1 MMKDTNQLIGIFNT
15 LMVANNYPVAN
26 PVASDVMADLMREA
40 APAEWDAQKRRVYED
55 IQRLMINRL
64 DYSDMFKIMDGLEY
78 NGLML
83 YSMVQAEN
91 GEPVWSNIYIRNFET
106 RINEIYVD
114 PNLSDKV
121 LIGEDG
127 MSVFAYSFTDNCFE
141 IRDKASTGYVIESH
155 TNFSALLSAL
165 IDMVG

>member
-1 MMKDTNQLIGIFNT
+1 
-15 LMVANNYPVAN
+15 
-26 PVASDVMADLMREA
+26 MRKA

-55 IQRLMINRL
+55 IQHLMIKRL
-64 DYSDMFKIMDGLEY
+64 DYSDMFQIMDGFEY
-78 NGLML
+78 NGLTL

-106 RINEIYVD
+106 CDNEIYVD

-127 MSVFAYSFTDNCFE
+127 MSVFAYSFKDDCFE
-141 IRDKASTGYVIESH
+141 IHDKASTDYVIESH
-155 TNFSALLSAL
+155 TNFNALLSAL
-165 IDMVG
+165 IDTVS

>member
-106 RINEIYVD
+106 RDNEIYVD

-141 IRDKASTGYVIESH
+141 IR
-155 TNFSALLSAL
+155 
-165 IDMVG
+165 

>member
-106 RINEIYVD
+106 RDNEIYVD

-141 IRDKASTGYVIESH
+141 IHDKASTGYVIESH

-165 IDMVG
+165 IDMVS

>member
-106 RINEIYVD
+106 RDNEIYVD

-127 MSVFAYSFTDNCFE
+127 MSVFAYSFTDDCFE
-141 IRDKASTGYVIESH
+141 IRDKASTDYVIESH

-165 IDMVG
+165 IDMVS

>member
-106 RINEIYVD
+106 RDNEIYVD

-165 IDMVG
+165 IDMVS

>member
-1 MMKDTNQLIGIFNT
+1 MKDTNQLIGIFNT

-106 RINEIYVD
+106 RDNEIYVD

-155 TNFSALLSAL
+155 TNFSALLSVL

>member
-106 RINEIYVD
+106 RDNEIYVD

-165 IDMVG
+165 IDTMN